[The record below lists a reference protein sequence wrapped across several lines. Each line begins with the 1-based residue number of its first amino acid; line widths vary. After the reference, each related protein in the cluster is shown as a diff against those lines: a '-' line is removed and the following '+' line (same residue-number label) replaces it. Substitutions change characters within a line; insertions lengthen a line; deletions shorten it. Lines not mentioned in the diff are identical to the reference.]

1 MVTPVATLEEAV
13 VRLRPPAGD
22 LRALGVERLALFGPV
37 SRGMPRPDSDA
48 DAS

>member
-13 VRLRPPAGD
+13 VRLRPRAGD
-22 LRALGVERLALFGPV
+22 LRALGVERLALFGSV